1 MPLPELLDTQLRTPD
16 MTVTQALKNHGIEH
30 ASQRAG
36 EPDVDCA
43 KRWLTHHRVG
53 YVERRNGAT
62 TYLVFSRLTISAIAA
77 KVTLESPL
85 EGLLRVQPFLE
96 FIDGDIAS
104 Y

>member
-1 MPLPELLDTQLRTPD
+1 
-16 MTVTQALKNHGIEH
+16 MTVLQALKNHGIEN
-30 ASQRAG
+30 ASQRSG

-43 KRWLTHHRVG
+43 KRWLNQHQVG
-53 YVERRNGAT
+53 YVERKNGAV

>member
-1 MPLPELLDTQLRTPD
+1 MELS
-16 MTVTQALKNHGIEH
+16 TQASAQANLMWT
-30 ASQRAG
+30 AQSAG
-36 EPDVDCA
+36 S
-43 KRWLTHHRVG
+43 LTTGWVTWSAGTARPPTSFFP
-53 YVERRNGAT
+53 A
-62 TYLVFSRLTISAIAA
+62 FTISAIAA